1 MHSQWVVTT
10 RDPRRAD
17 RTLTWA
23 AQTFL
28 LGQKVI
34 ELLIHSFS
42 KSIFI
47 AR

>member
-10 RDPRRAD
+10 RDPRRAE
-17 RTLTWA
+17 TLTWA

-47 AR
+47 AG

>member
-1 MHSQWVVTT
+1 MMKKNIVSLLLLLFASV
-10 RDPRRAD
+10 
-17 RTLTWA
+17 LY

-47 AR
+47 AG